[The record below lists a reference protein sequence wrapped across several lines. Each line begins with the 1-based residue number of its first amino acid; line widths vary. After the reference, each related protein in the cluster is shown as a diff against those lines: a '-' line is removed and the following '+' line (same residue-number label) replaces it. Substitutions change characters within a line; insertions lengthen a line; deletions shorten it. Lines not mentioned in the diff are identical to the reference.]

1 MNRLC
6 SKINECEKLGE
17 NFYITASENKL
28 KFRLSF
34 GEDEKRLS
42 GECIIDVELFQY
54 EDGRYL
60 LEFLRKSGEIPDY
73 YQNFLIIKDIIK
85 NELNNLI

>member
-1 MNRLC
+1 MKKKKL
-6 SKINECEKLGE
+6 SK
-17 NFYITASENKL
+17 
-28 KFRLSF
+28 
-34 GEDEKRLS
+34 
-42 GECIIDVELFQY
+42 ECIIDVELFQY